1 MEKFMSFFGIE
12 NKENVEC
19 KAQYDGEI
27 NKENPAFDEK
37 DDGYSNQGPGSTC
50 TRQALAKCAK
60 FRFKHFFGDMHP
72 LDLKSILQSLISAV
86 PKGSSRSSPRN
97 YDGLK
102 GQILSQNGY
111 VYEL

>member
-19 KAQYDGEI
+19 KATYDGEI
-27 NKENPAFDEK
+27 NEKHPAFDEK
-37 DDGYSNQGPGSTC
+37 DNGYSNQGPGSTC
-50 TRQALAKCAK
+50 TRQALAKCTK
-60 FRFKHFFGDMHP
+60 FRFKHFFGDMHS
-72 LDLKSILQSLISAV
+72 LELKSILQYLIQGV
-86 PKGSSRSSPRN
+86 PKGSSKSSPRS

-102 GQILSQNGY
+102 GQIISLNGY